1 MVAGRKLAGI
11 VFSDLGRAASF
22 MTVDRVA
29 AALRDALGF
38 APYPGTLNLKLNT
51 PESQRTWAAVKNDA
65 AGIEIRALDAAH
77 CSARCFRIQIEG
89 NWPGAVILPA
99 VQGYPADKLEVIAPL
114 RLKDALK
121 VEDGALI
128 TLEFVD

>member
-1 MVAGRKLAGI
+1 MVAGRKLTGV

-29 AALRDALGF
+29 AALEDALGF
-38 APYPGTLNLKLNT
+38 APYPGTFNVKLNT
-51 PESQRTWAAVKNDA
+51 PESRQTWSAVKNTA
-65 AGIEIRALDAAH
+65 AGIAIRTLDPSH

-99 VQGYPADKLEVIAPL
+99 VEGYPADKLEVIAPL

-121 VEDGALI
+121 VEDGALVM
-128 TLEFVD
+128 LEFVD